1 MRPNLPPVDSARP
14 LESPLPTSGVHTR
27 SHRNPAQRRR
37 FDCAGW
43 TLAWASV
50 LSLER
55 LCVSDLCQIRL
66 TIVSDSR
73 RVRQLRFAQ
82 PPYIDTL

>member
-1 MRPNLPPVDSARP
+1 LPSDATPR
-14 LESPLPTSGVHTR
+14 
-27 SHRNPAQRRR
+27 
-37 FDCAGW
+37 W
-43 TLAWASV
+43 TSV

-82 PPYIDTL
+82 PPYLDTL

>member
-1 MRPNLPPVDSARP
+1 VRAGCLSKQA
-14 LESPLPTSGVHTR
+14 SPS
-27 SHRNPAQRRR
+27 
-37 FDCAGW
+37 W
-43 TLAWASV
+43 TSV

-55 LCVSDLCQIRL
+55 LCVSDLCLVRL

-82 PPYIDTL
+82 PPYMDTL